1 MPTGDWPDA
10 HPFALRCR
18 PANGEDRMKNWLLAG
33 ASLTFIAA
41 GAAEG
46 RVTELRLGA
55 PEPFASG
62 TQFGGAGAYERLTG
76 TAKGELDP
84 ADPRNKGIVNLAKA
98 PRNARGMVEYETEI
112 FMLRPADPAK
122 ASGKLVYEVNNR
134 GRKFL
139 PHWLMD
145 AAKAT
150 NDPKT
155 AEDAGN
161 GFFLRRGYTVVW
173 SGWDPDAPRAND
185 GMAMT
190 VPTPEPPVVRTIRD
204 ELVNGTRGPL
214 RDAFALTYPAASL
227 EPGEARLTM
236 RRKEAYPATEIP
248 ATGWKFENART
259 IRLLPEGTR
268 PEPGALYELSYKA
281 KNPKVLGI
289 GFAATRDLVARL
301 RQDGGAKA
309 AFAVGIS
316 QSGRYLRDFIGQG
329 FNQDESGKKVFD
341 GVLAHISGIG
351 RVFLNDEFGQ
361 PARTNTQH
369 EDHLFPEN
377 RFPFSSARFTDPA
390 TGRSGALLRGDGF
403 DPLLIEVNTSTE
415 YWQKGA
421 SLLHTDPLGRHDA
434 TLPPTTRVYMVAGT
448 QHAGR
453 TGLKADKGHC
463 ANLRNPHNPSPA
475 LRALFVALDDWATR
489 GVAPP
494 ESRVPRLADGTL
506 VPPDRTGFPAIPGV
520 AVAREVNEIARFED
534 WVEPQPKRNP
544 QYRPLVAKVD
554 ADGNEVAGIRLP
566 DIAVP
571 LATYTGWNLYA
582 APFPGGEL
590 CDRDGTYIPFAKTK
604 AERTASSDPRPSLEE
619 RYRDPADYQAKLASA
634 AAELVRE
641 RLLLQED
648 ADRYVAEAKR
658 VTW

>member
-1 MPTGDWPDA
+1 
-10 HPFALRCR
+10 
-18 PANGEDRMKNWLLAG
+18 MKNWLLAG
-33 ASLTFIAA
+33 ASFTLIAA
-41 GAAEG
+41 GAAEA
-46 RVTELRLGA
+46 RVTELHLGA
-55 PEPFASG
+55 PEPFAPG
-62 TQFGGAGAYERLTG
+62 TSYGSAGAYERVTG

-98 PRNARGMVEYETEI
+98 PRNAHGMVEYETDVFI
-112 FMLRPADPAK
+112 LRPVDPTK
-122 ASGKLVYEVNNR
+122 GSGKLVYEVNNR

-161 GFFLRRGYTVVW
+161 GFFLRRGYTIVW
-173 SGWDPDAPRAND
+173 SGWSAEAPRTNG

-190 VPTPEPPVVRTIRD
+190 VPLPEPPVVRTIRD

-214 RDAFALTYPAASL
+214 RETFALSYPAASL
-227 EPGEARLTM
+227 DTADARLTV
-236 RRKEAYPATEIP
+236 RRKEAYPGQEIP
-248 ATGWKFENART
+248 AAGWKFDNPRT

-268 PEPGALYELSYKA
+268 PEPGALYELTYKA
-281 KNPKVLGI
+281 KDPKILGI
-289 GFAATRDLVARL
+289 GFAATRDLVAHL
-301 RQDGGAKA
+301 RQEAGSKA
-309 AFAVGIS
+309 AFAEGIS
-316 QSGRYLRDFIGQG
+316 QSGRFLRDFIGQG
-329 FNQDESGKKVFD
+329 FNQDESGRKVFD

-361 PARTNTQH
+361 PFRTNTQH

-377 RFPFSSARFTDPA
+377 EFPFSSARFTDPTSGA
-390 TGRSGALLRGDGF
+390 TGTLLRGDGF

-421 SLLHTDPLGRHDA
+421 SLLHTDPLGEHDA

-453 TGLKADKGHC
+453 VGLKPDKGHC
-463 ANLRNPHNPSPA
+463 VNPRNPHNPAPA
-475 LRALFVALDDWATR
+475 LRALFAALDDWATR
-489 GVAPP
+489 GIAPP
-494 ESRVPRLADGTL
+494 DSRIPRLADGTL
-506 VPPDRTGFPAIPGV
+506 VPPDQTGFPAIPGV
-520 AVAREVNEIARFED
+520 AVARQVNEIARFED
-534 WVEPQPKRNP
+534 WVAPKPEKGPR
-544 QYRPLVAKVD
+544 YRPLVAKVD

-566 DIAVP
+566 DIVVP

-582 APFPGGEL
+582 APFPEGEL
-590 CDRDGTYIPFAKTK
+590 CDRDGTYVPFAKTK
-604 AERTASSDPRPSLEE
+604 AERTASGDPRLSLEE
-619 RYRDPADYQAKLASA
+619 RYRNPADYQEKLAA
-634 AAELVRE
+634 ATSELVRE

-648 ADRYVAEAKR
+648 ADRYVADAKR